1 MIFQHRLQIIAVVD
15 IICVPEYL
23 NQDYLVNLAC
33 DEVLETPAVDKI
45 QISSQSCQELA
56 FFEKC
61 VFSKMAESTCHLKD
75 ECLILV
81 KKKIVII
88 LQNRFHHKFYLHL

>member
-33 DEVLETPAVDKI
+33 DGVLETRAMDKI
-45 QISSQSCQELA
+45 QISNQSCQ
-56 FFEKC
+56 
-61 VFSKMAESTCHLKD
+61 
-75 ECLILV
+75 
-81 KKKIVII
+81 KIVFFGNAHFQRQRN
-88 LQNRFHHKFYLHL
+88 LLVNFNDDV

>member
-1 MIFQHRLQIIAVVD
+1 MIFQDRLQIIAFVD

-33 DEVLETPAVDKI
+33 DGVLETRAVDKI
-45 QISSQSCQELA
+45 QISNQSCQELA

-61 VFSKMAESTCHLKD
+61 AFSKIAEFTCHFND
-75 ECLILV
+75 DV
-81 KKKIVII
+81 
-88 LQNRFHHKFYLHL
+88 